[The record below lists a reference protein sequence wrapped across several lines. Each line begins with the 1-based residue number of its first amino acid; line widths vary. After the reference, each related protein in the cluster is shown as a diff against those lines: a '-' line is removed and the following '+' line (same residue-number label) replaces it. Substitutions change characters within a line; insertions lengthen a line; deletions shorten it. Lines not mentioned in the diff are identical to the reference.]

1 MTEPMTDRERGLWRG
16 RSIARVIRSPD
27 GLTVLVGRTAAD
39 NDLLSLELGRPYD
52 FWLHVAG
59 ESGSHVVVLNPDRLP
74 RLPRDTRRL
83 AAALAARYSK
93 AKAGGSVAVHL
104 ATCGDV
110 AKPRGAAAGK
120 VSLRRYETVYGR
132 PVEAP
137 EA

>member
-1 MTEPMTDRERGLWRG
+1 MTEPVTDRERGLWRG
-16 RSIARVIRSPD
+16 RSIARVVPSPD
-27 GLTVLVGRTAAD
+27 GLTILVGRSAAD
-39 NDLLSLELGRPYD
+39 NDVLSLELGRPYD

-74 RLPRDTRRL
+74 RMPRETKRL

-110 AKPRGAAAGK
+110 GKPRGAAAGK

-132 PVEAP
+132 PEDAP
-137 EA
+137 EL